1 MLKMESVSLIGCIML
16 IKSLLHNVAIVN
28 RITVL
33 FRIFS
38 FQSLFLQ
45 GWKELDYDK
54 FSVTSIKKAIS
65 EVQRRFCAVDNSEKV
80 KSLVFRPDG
89 PVMVP
94 DTLLCLKD
102 SDKLN
107 VASFWMSRQHV
118 RTLFRVRK
126 DFSFPLQTRIGKTAC
141 IRLHD
146 RATRSGRS
154 A

>member
-1 MLKMESVSLIGCIML
+1 ML

-94 DTLLCLKD
+94 DTLLC
-102 SDKLN
+102 S
-107 VASFWMSRQHV
+107 
-118 RTLFRVRK
+118 TLLPSGCQGNTF
-126 DFSFPLQTRIGKTAC
+126 
-141 IRLHD
+141 
-146 RATRSGRS
+146 GRS
-154 A
+154 SEFEKILVFLYRHGLGRQLAFVCTTGQHGPDVVLDKEIMCRQFATVWARP